1 MNKLIYCIRLLVVG
15 LLVIALSAKGYAD
28 TGIIVALD
36 STVHDFMKL
45 ADFSGGIINT
55 AGRDFYSGILGDEKI
70 VLVRSPMGK
79 VNNAIT
85 AQLLISRFSIDTI
98 YSISPAGALAENL
111 KKGDVVVAT
120 GTYQHDF
127 GAIKPYGFIWGM
139 VPVPSVNDKKTYN
152 ILDAVLVKTVQS
164 AGERFNNKNS
174 IVDGILVSG
183 DQFIASVD
191 KKNWL
196 RKKFNASA
204 VDMGGAAIAQVC
216 HGNKVRCC
224 LIRVITDMAGIEAR
238 SDFAESVSASR
249 SDINLSRIIKFILKN
264 RNETRTEQ

>member
-1 MNKLIYCIRLLVVG
+1 M
-15 LLVIALSAKGYAD
+15 ALSTKGYAD

-36 STVHDFMKL
+36 STVHDFIKI
-45 ADFSGGIINT
+45 ADFNGGIINT
-55 AGRDFYSGILGDEKI
+55 AGREFHSGILGGEKI

-85 AQLLISRFSIDTI
+85 AQLLISQFPIDTI

-111 KKGDVVVAT
+111 NKGDVVIAT

-127 GAIKPYGFIWGM
+127 GAIKPYGFIWSM

-152 ILDAVLVKTVQS
+152 ILDAALVKTVLS
-164 AGERFNNKNS
+164 AGKSFKTMNS
-174 IVDGILVSG
+174 IVGGILVSG
-183 DQFIASVD
+183 DQFIASLD

-196 RKKFNASA
+196 RKKFNAAA

-216 HGNKVRCC
+216 HSNRVRCC

-238 SDFAESVSASR
+238 SDFAESISASR
-249 SDINLSRIIKFILKN
+249 SDIDLPRTIKFILKN
-264 RNETRTEQ
+264 LNETRTGQ